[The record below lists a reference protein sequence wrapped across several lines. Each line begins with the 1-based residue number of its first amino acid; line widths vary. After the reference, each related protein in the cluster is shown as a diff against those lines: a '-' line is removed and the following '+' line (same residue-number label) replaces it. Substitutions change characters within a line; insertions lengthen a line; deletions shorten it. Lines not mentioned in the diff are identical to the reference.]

1 MFDFDWKP
9 SINTKKRKIENENEN
24 EHENDDMPNVTGH
37 AGGSNS
43 YIRSNETDIY
53 FYANIDKKTII
64 ELQKETQ
71 RVVDSIVTKARIAEQ
86 IGCEVTYP
94 PIKLHISS
102 FGGGIFAAFSYMDFM
117 TQLKIKNPK
126 IIFHTIIEGGSASA
140 ATLIS
145 VTGDKRYI
153 TEYGYMLVHQ
163 LASMHWGKYNEL
175 QDDMKNS
182 AEFMDRIKQIYITHT
197 TIPKASLNKILKHD
211 LYWNAEKCLE
221 YGLVDEVLK

>member
-9 SINTKKRKIENENEN
+9 SIMNIKKRKLEVENECD
-24 EHENDDMPNVTGH
+24 NDDMPDATGP
-37 AGGSNS
+37 GDGSTF
-43 YIRSNETDIY
+43 IRSNETDIY
-53 FYANIDKKTII
+53 FYANIDKKSII
-64 ELQKETQ
+64 QLQKETQ
-71 RVVDSIVTKARIAEQ
+71 KVVDSIALKARVAEQ
-86 IGCEVTYP
+86 IGCTVTYP

-117 TQLKIKNPK
+117 TQLKIRNPK
-126 IIFHTIIEGGSASA
+126 IVFHTIIEGGSASA

-163 LASMHWGKYNEL
+163 LASTHWGKYHEL

-182 AEFMDRIKQIYITHT
+182 VELMDRIKQIYIKHT
-197 TIPKASLNKILKHD
+197 NIPKASLTKILKHD

-221 YGLVDEVLK
+221 YGLVDEILR